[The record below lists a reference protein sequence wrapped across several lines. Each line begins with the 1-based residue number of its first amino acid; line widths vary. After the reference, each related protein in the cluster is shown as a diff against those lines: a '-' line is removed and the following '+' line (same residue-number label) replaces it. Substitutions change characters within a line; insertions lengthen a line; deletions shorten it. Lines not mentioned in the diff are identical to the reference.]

1 MKRFRLGAQA
11 LALTCALIALPTTLS
26 AAKPET
32 RPAVS
37 TAAIPTDYKEI
48 CNALPAKGLQHP
60 YLVFN
65 EAQKPAILEYIKTNK
80 RAGDIYRML
89 QLEGERYLRVD
100 ADPAPAMN
108 DIKSRFSGKDDH
120 AAYQNYYQ
128 YGSVVC
134 ALLYQLTGDTA
145 YANAHTSSPRNYARW
160 IRGGSARTIS
170 KISTRGA
177 YDSTG

>member
-1 MKRFRLGAQA
+1 
-11 LALTCALIALPTTLS
+11 
-26 AAKPET
+26 
-32 RPAVS
+32 
-37 TAAIPTDYKEI
+37 
-48 CNALPAKGLQHP
+48 
-60 YLVFN
+60 
-65 EAQKPAILEYIKTNK
+65 
-80 RAGDIYRML
+80 ML

-134 ALLYQLTGDTA
+134 ALLYQLTATPPTRNAA
-145 YANAHTSSPRNYARW
+145 YQLAEKLCEW

-170 KISTRGA
+170 KILHARMALRG
-177 YDSTG
+177 